1 MAGTVSRSAVNVT
14 LARWYLTRSG
24 LVDDQYAWQML
35 PRYGRRVAAV
45 VRLPGPRHVFG
56 RDGSIPYLAA
66 RTRFFDRFVRDALDG
81 GCRQVVIL
89 AAGFDSRAW
98 RLARPGATFFE
109 VDRPATQEDK
119 RTRAPAGG
127 LAGSLRSAGFR
138 PGEPTA
144 LTMEGL
150 TVYLSADDV
159 AALLARLAD
168 LAPTGSRLAVSFES
182 GFQGRPVMRRVVAA
196 VNGRGGETFRFRLRA
211 EDAPSFLAG
220 SGWTVDRVLTA
231 PDLDGE
237 HLAGT
242 SLAGKLRGVS
252 FTVTAHT

>member
-1 MAGTVSRSAVNVT
+1 
-14 LARWYLTRSG
+14 
-24 LVDDQYAWQML
+24 ML

-127 LAGSLRSAGFR
+127 PVYVAADVTDPGLAGSLRAAGFR

-144 LTMEGL
+144 LTIEGL
-150 TVYLSADDV
+150 TVYLPEDDV

-182 GFQGRPVMRRVVAA
+182 GFQGRPVMRRIAA
-196 VNGRGGETFRFRLRA
+196 AANRRGGETFRFRLRA
-211 EDAPSFLAG
+211 EDARSFLAG

-242 SLAGKLRGVS
+242 SLAGRLRGVS
-252 FTVTAHT
+252 FAVTAHT